1 MSASSIAT
9 KWEEILP
16 PYQDAAALHMNA
28 SELAVYDQAQQ
39 TLTQSAAAERDLWT
53 RMRERK
59 KARQR
64 EGLPELDARDRAQQ
78 SQRPF
83 SPRERGGPC

>member
-16 PYQDAAALHMNA
+16 HHQDAAALHMNV
-28 SELAVYDQAQQ
+28 SELAVYEQAQQ
-39 TLTQSAAAERDLWT
+39 ILTQSAAAERDLWT

-59 KARQR
+59 KPGSAKACRSWMR
-64 EGLPELDARDRAQQ
+64 ET
-78 SQRPF
+78 
-83 SPRERGGPC
+83 ER